1 MKVVIIGA
9 GVAGLGLGWRLA
21 QAGAEVTVLERAQAG
36 HGASWA
42 AAGMIAPVGEG
53 ITGVEGDFGR
63 YSRALWPAFAA
74 ELEQI
79 SGIDLDYRENG
90 ALLVALDEPSA
101 ATLRQRTQNE
111 PELTLLSGAEAQTLT
126 PMLAAPICA
135 AWAPEE
141 AQVDSR
147 ALGRALEIAFLRAGG
162 TLRRFEPAIAIE
174 VTDNKVCT
182 IRTPFGR
189 YAGDSY
195 VLAAGAWTAEL
206 QGLPT
211 NVLPPVL
218 PVKGEMLALQ
228 CPKGAR
234 LPTQVIWG
242 HGVYLVPR
250 RDRLLIGATVSESGF
265 DTSVSQEAAHHLRS
279 RALGLVPA
287 LANWEIAE
295 QWAGLRPSSPDGLP
309 ILGPT
314 HIANLFAA
322 TGQYRNGI
330 LFAPALAALMAQTIL
345 ENRLMPDF
353 AAFDPRRFA

>member
-21 QAGAEVTVLERAQAG
+21 QVGAEVTVLERAQAG

-53 ITGVEGDFGR
+53 ITGAEGDFGR
-63 YSRALWPAFAA
+63 QSRALWPIFAA

-79 SGIDLDYRENG
+79 SGVDLDYRENG
-90 ALLVALDEPSA
+90 ALLVALDETSA
-101 ATLRQRTQNE
+101 TTLRQRTQNE
-111 PELTLLSGAEAQTLT
+111 PELTLLNGAEAQTLAPLLT
-126 PMLAAPICA
+126 TPICA
-135 AWAPEE
+135 AWASEE

-162 TLRRFEPAIAIE
+162 TLRRFEAASVIE
-174 VTDNKVCT
+174 VADNKVHA
-182 IRTPFGR
+182 IRTPFGH
-189 YAGDSY
+189 YAGDAY

-206 QGLPT
+206 QGLPAH
-211 NVLPPVL
+211 VLPPVL

-265 DTSVSQEAAHHLRS
+265 DTSVSRQAALHLRS
-279 RALGLVPA
+279 RALNLVPA
-287 LANWEIAE
+287 LAKWEIAE
-295 QWAGLRPSSPDGLP
+295 QWAGLRPGSPDGLP

-330 LFAPALAALMAQTIL
+330 LFAPALAALMAQTVS